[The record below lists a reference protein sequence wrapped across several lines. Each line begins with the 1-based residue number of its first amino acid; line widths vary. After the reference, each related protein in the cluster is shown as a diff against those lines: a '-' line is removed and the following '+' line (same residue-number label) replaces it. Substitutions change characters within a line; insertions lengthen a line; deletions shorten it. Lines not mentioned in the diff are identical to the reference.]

1 MSALSYETLCT
12 PHRARHV
19 AVMMMVAMRP
29 RVHSKKIKKIVFG
42 VNYGFFLVSSF
53 FGVPWLGLT

>member
-1 MSALSYETLCT
+1 M
-12 PHRARHV
+12 

-42 VNYGFFLVSSF
+42 VNCGSLYVAAFS
-53 FGVPWLGLT
+53 